1 MCCWT
6 IDTQILFSSL
16 HAALFILH
24 KPKLLETRSFCQEKS
39 FERRIILSYTF
50 NFSFLKKCWFVALRW
65 RSSNWRMSVRETDNV
80 HLDFLL
86 GSVRR
91 NSSRNS
97 KKSLKYKASQSLSPS
112 LEGTLDRCATKATSP
127 LARQRWLYAQQTLS
141 KGYFPKEFSTRVVSL
156 YFTFVDGFGIKLK
169 TELNYRVAREDIGVW
184 GIFLTGFSAFPESF
198 CFFLFSKTKL

>member
-1 MCCWT
+1 
-6 IDTQILFSSL
+6 
-16 HAALFILH
+16 
-24 KPKLLETRSFCQEKS
+24 
-39 FERRIILSYTF
+39 
-50 NFSFLKKCWFVALRW
+50 
-65 RSSNWRMSVRETDNV
+65 MSVRETDNV

-141 KGYFPKEFSTRVVSL
+141 KGYFPKEFSIFDQSGFTIF
-156 YFTFVDGFGIKLK
+156 YFCWRLWDKAENWV
-169 TELNYRVAREDIGVW
+169 ELQSCQRRYWCLRN
-184 GIFLTGFSAFPESF
+184 FFNGFSGFSWK
-198 CFFLFSKTKL
+198 FLFPSVFKNKTLENTENKTWRNDWEINRWRLQWAMEEEEKRGSVGSSR